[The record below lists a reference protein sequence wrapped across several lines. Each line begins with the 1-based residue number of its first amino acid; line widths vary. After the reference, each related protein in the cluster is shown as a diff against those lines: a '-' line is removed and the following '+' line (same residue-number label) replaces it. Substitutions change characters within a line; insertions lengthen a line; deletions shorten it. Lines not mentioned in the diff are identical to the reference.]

1 MGKGVSGPKK
11 SRSSMEDMCGT
22 WRGELE
28 RCCTSCI
35 SGRRVATQA
44 SCAGSGSLGLAMIP
58 NYEKKAMTVIGLEY
72 GGPAERSG
80 RVAIGD
86 ELVVIDSQCVETL
99 LSGADGEDVVHKL
112 LTGITRMQQH
122 KHAHTC
128 THEHA
133 RTRMH
138 EHVL

>member
-1 MGKGVSGPKK
+1 
-11 SRSSMEDMCGT
+11 
-22 WRGELE
+22 
-28 RCCTSCI
+28 
-35 SGRRVATQA
+35 
-44 SCAGSGSLGLAMIP
+44 MIP

-86 ELVVIDSQCVETL
+86 ELVVIDSQRVETL